1 MKISILSIFPEIF
14 SCLSAIPVVKRA
26 VDRGLIELEIVDMKN
41 YARGSYRRIDDSP
54 CGGGPGMIIR
64 IDVAMAALNA
74 VRTENSLV
82 VLLTPK
88 GKPYTQKKAHEF
100 AQTDHLILICGHYEG
115 IDARIEK
122 HVDLMLSVGDYVL
135 SGGEVPAITIT
146 DSIARLVGTIRTESL
161 LEESHEGRLLEYPQ
175 YTKPADY
182 NGDKVPQVLLSGNH
196 AEIEKWRREMAEKIT
211 RELRPDLLDSLEV
224 SVGSGN

>member
-1 MKISILSIFPEIF
+1 MKISILSIFPDIF
-14 SCLSAIPVVKRA
+14 SSLTAIPVVKRA
-26 VDRGLIELEIVDMKN
+26 VDRGLVELEIVDMRN
-41 YARGSYRRIDDSP
+41 FARGSFRRIDDSP

-64 IDVAMAALNA
+64 IDVVMAALES
-74 VRTENSLV
+74 VRTEKSLT

-88 GKPYTQKKAHEF
+88 GVPYTQKRAHEF
-100 AQTDHLILICGHYEG
+100 AQTEHLVLICGHYEG

-122 HVDLMLSVGDYVL
+122 HVDMMLSVGDYIL

-146 DSIARLVGTIRTESL
+146 DSIARLVGTIRSESL

-182 NGDKVPQVLLSGNH
+182 KGDKVPDVLLSGNH
-196 AEIEKWRREMAEKIT
+196 AQIEKWRREMAEKIT
-211 RELRPDLLDSLEV
+211 RELRPDLLKQVE
-224 SVGSGN
+224 N

>member
-1 MKISILSIFPEIF
+1 MKISILSIFPEVF
-14 SCLSAIPVVKRA
+14 SSLTAIPVVKRA
-26 VDRGLIELEIVDMKN
+26 VDRGLVELEIVDMKN
-41 YARGSYRRIDDSP
+41 FARGSFRRIDDSP

-64 IDVAMAALNA
+64 IDVVMAALES
-74 VRTENSLV
+74 VRTEKSLT

-88 GKPYTQKKAHEF
+88 GVPYTQKKAHEF
-100 AQTDHLILICGHYEG
+100 ALTEHLILICGHYEG

-135 SGGEVPAITIT
+135 SGGEVPAMTIT
-146 DSIARLVGTIRTESL
+146 DSIARLVGTIRSESL

-182 NGDKVPQVLLSGNH
+182 RGDKVPDVLLSGNH
-196 AEIEKWRREMAEKIT
+196 AQVEKWRREMAEKIT
-211 RELRPDLLDSLEV
+211 RELRPDLLEKV
-224 SVGSGN
+224 EN

>member
-14 SCLSAIPVVKRA
+14 SSLTAIPVVKRA
-26 VDRGLIELEIVDMKN
+26 VDRGLVEIEIVDMKDF
-41 YARGSYRRIDDSP
+41 ARGSFRRIDDSP

-64 IDVAMAALNA
+64 IDVVMAALES
-74 VRTENSLV
+74 VRTEKSLT

-88 GKPYTQKKAHEF
+88 GVPYTQKKAHEF
-100 AQTDHLILICGHYEG
+100 SRTDHLVLICGHYEG

-122 HVDLMLSVGDYVL
+122 HVDMMLSVGDYVL

-146 DSIARLVGTIRTESL
+146 DSIARLVGTIRNESL

-182 NGDKVPQVLLSGNH
+182 RGDKVPEILLSGNH
-196 AEIEKWRREMAEKIT
+196 AQVEKWRREMAEKIT
-211 RELRPDLLDSLEV
+211 RELRPDLLEKV
-224 SVGSGN
+224 EN

>member
-14 SCLSAIPVVKRA
+14 SSLTAIPVVKRA
-26 VDRGLIELEIVDMKN
+26 VDRGLVELEIVDMKN
-41 YARGSYRRIDDSP
+41 FARGSYRRIDDSP

-64 IDVAMAALNA
+64 IDVVMAALNS
-74 VRTENSLV
+74 VRKENSVV

-88 GKPYTQKKAHEF
+88 GVPYSQKQAHDF
-100 AQTDHLILICGHYEG
+100 AEAEHLILICGHYEG

-122 HVDLMLSVGDYVL
+122 HVDMMVSVGDYIL

-146 DSIARLVGTIRTESL
+146 DSIARLVGTIRSESL

-182 NGDKVPQVLLSGNH
+182 NGDKVPEILLSGNH
-196 AEIEKWRREMAEKIT
+196 AEIEKWRKEMAEKIT
-211 RELRPDLLDSLEV
+211 RELRPDLLT
-224 SVGSGN
+224 